1 MPNHDLHNNVKTQI
15 ARNFVAI
22 TSNTTSAGSI
32 IDLKGYGSCE
42 FVIASGTL
50 TDGAYAILIE
60 DGDNSGLSDAAA
72 VDDNYL
78 LGTEAAAGFA
88 ATDDNTVKKI
98 GYVGSKRYVRLS
110 IVSTGVTSGGTIG
123 AVAILGHAENA
134 PVA

>member
-60 DGDNSGLSDAAA
+60 DGAASDLSDNAA
-72 VDDNYL
+72 VADDYL
-78 LGTEAAAGFA
+78 LGTEAAAAFA

-110 IVSTGVTSGGTIG
+110 IVSTSVTSGGIIG
-123 AVAILGHAENA
+123 AVAVLGKADNA

>member
-15 ARNFVAI
+15 ARNFAAI
-22 TSNTTSAGSI
+22 TTDTTTAGSV

-60 DGDNSGLSDAAA
+60 DGDASNLSDAAA
-72 VDDNYL
+72 VADTYL
-78 LGTEAAAGFA
+78 LGTESAAGFA

-110 IVSTGVTSGGTIG
+110 IVSTSTTSGGTIG
-123 AVAILGHAENA
+123 AVAVLGNPDNP